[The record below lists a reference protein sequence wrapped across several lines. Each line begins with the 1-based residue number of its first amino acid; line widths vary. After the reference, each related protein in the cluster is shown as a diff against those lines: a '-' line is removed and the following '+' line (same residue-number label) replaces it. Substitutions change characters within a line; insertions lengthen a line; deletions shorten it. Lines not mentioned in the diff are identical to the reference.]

1 MSFDHTQPPFPQ
13 QGPAVPPPTAAP
25 DPAPAAKPKK
35 SIFRRWWFWA
45 ITAVVLIA
53 IVVPKGGSDEA
64 ADPAP
69 AAGEQQAPAEEA
81 PAEEAPAEEA
91 PAEEAPSEE
100 EPATPAAA
108 PIGTPAQTGN
118 LAITV
123 TKVEPGVAQVGTE
136 VGGTLL
142 GEKAQGQFVLVHVSV
157 ENVGAEAESFSDMN
171 AKIYDA
177 EGREFEANSAA
188 GIYIEGNDSL
198 FGEINPGN
206 TLQGVLVY
214 DLPVDATPERL
225 EYQGMFDFLGEPAVF
240 SLK

>member
-13 QGPAVPPPTAAP
+13 QGPAVPPPPAAP
-25 DPAPAAKPKK
+25 APAPAAKPKK

-45 ITAVVLIA
+45 IAAVVLIA

-64 ADPAP
+64 TDPAP
-69 AAGEQQAPAEEA
+69 TAGEQQAPAEEA
-81 PAEEAPAEEA
+81 PAEGAPAEEA
-91 PAEEAPSEE
+91 PAEE
-100 EPATPAAA
+100 EPAAPATA
-108 PIGTPAQTGN
+108 PIGTAAQTGN

-171 AKIYDA
+171 AKVYDA

-214 DLPVDATPERL
+214 DLPADAAPERL